1 MLNEKNGK
9 VHLHLNAAKHR
20 LKADKIHLE
29 NIFFNLLDNA
39 IKYSKEN
46 PEIEIYTNNTVNG
59 LEIKISD
66 NGIGVKKD
74 NLKNIFDKFYRESTG
89 NIHNVKGF
97 GLGLHYVKTI
107 VEAYGGKIS
116 AESQEGK
123 GTTFV
128 ITFKNAF

>member
-1 MLNEKNGK
+1 M
-9 VHLHLNAAKHR
+9 HLHLNAEKYH
-20 LKADKIHLE
+20 LKADKIHLQ
-29 NIFFNLLDNA
+29 NIFYNLIDNA
-39 IKYSKEN
+39 IKYSQDH
-46 PEIEIYTNNTVNG
+46 PVIEISTANKING

-66 NGIGVKKD
+66 NGIGIKKE

-89 NIHNVKGF
+89 NVHNVKGF

-116 AESQEGK
+116 VESEEGK

-128 ITFKNAF
+128 ITFKNAY